1 MFRNILKTATE
12 IVLEHQTNERWESV
26 CTMPP
31 PNQGDKHSDI
41 IDEHKRDAEEK
52 LAYSHSIYRGCNI
65 YRSEA

>member
-31 PNQGDKHSDI
+31 PIK
-41 IDEHKRDAEEK
+41 ET
-52 LAYSHSIYRGCNI
+52 NI
-65 YRSEA
+65 VTLLMNIKEMQKKS